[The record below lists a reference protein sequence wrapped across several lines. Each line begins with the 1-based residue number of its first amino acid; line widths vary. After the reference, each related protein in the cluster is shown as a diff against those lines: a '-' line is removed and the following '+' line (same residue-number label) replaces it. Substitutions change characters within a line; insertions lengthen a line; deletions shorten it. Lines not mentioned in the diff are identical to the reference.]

1 MHLTVLFLV
10 FGVAA
15 YYQSWHQWSVAL
27 IAAIIADFIET
38 EIVHHQV
45 NIKLKKKKRKK
56 GETKDGE
63 KTEKGPTQLT
73 WKQIW

>member
-27 IAAIIADFIET
+27 IAAIIADFSET
-38 EIVHHQV
+38 ERVHHQG
-45 NIKLKKKKRKK
+45 NIKLKKKKERKVK
-56 GETKDGE
+56 QRMEKKQRKD
-63 KTEKGPTQLT
+63 QHS
-73 WKQIW
+73 